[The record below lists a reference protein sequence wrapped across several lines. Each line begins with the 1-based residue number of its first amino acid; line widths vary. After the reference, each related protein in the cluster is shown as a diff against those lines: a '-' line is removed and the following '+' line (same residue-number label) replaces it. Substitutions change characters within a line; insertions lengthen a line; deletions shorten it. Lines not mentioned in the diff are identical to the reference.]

1 MRDNKMKTILKYL
14 SPYRNYICVSMAIK
28 FLGTVVELA
37 LPYILSHIIENV
49 IKPMGSEAAPDL
61 AAGSGKIVGWALI
74 MILCALLGVIGNV
87 TANRMA
93 ARTAKNVARA
103 VRHDLFERTMML
115 SQAQTDAFTVESLE
129 SRLTGDTYNIHTFV
143 NTIQRMGV
151 RAPILLIGG
160 LVITA
165 TLDPVLTLVMVAVL
179 PFIFLAVYGIT
190 SRGLPLYTKVR
201 GAVDSMTRVVRED
214 AQGIRVI
221 KALSKTDYERRRF
234 DGVNAGLASIEG
246 KTNAAMSLANPLM
259 NLFMNL
265 GITAVVAVGA
275 FRVNGGAS
283 EPGKIIA
290 FIQYF
295 TLISMA
301 MMSVSRIFLII
312 SKASASAERIEEVLA
327 TPRDLEVESIDKYPP
342 KKREEGIV
350 FDGVSFSY
358 NGKGEVLHDISFSLP
373 RGATL
378 GIIGATGSGKSTLLS
393 LLMRFYDVSSGSVRI
408 DGRDVRTIPDEEL
421 HKMFGVAM
429 QNDFICADT
438 VEANIDFY
446 RGLSEA
452 DVKRAARIAQAD
464 DFITA
469 DPAGYERELTA
480 KGTNV
485 SGGQRQRLLIARAIA
500 ARPDILVLDDASS
513 ALDYKTD
520 AALRRALAEEV
531 AGEGG
536 SVIVVAQRVS
546 SVMNS
551 DLILVI
557 DEGRII
563 AKGRHEELMETCD
576 VYREISESQMGG
588 AFLE

>member
-1 MRDNKMKTILKYL
+1 MKTILKYL

-327 TPRDLEVESIDKYPP
+327 TLRDLEVESIDKYPP

-531 AGEGG
+531 AGAGG

>member
-1 MRDNKMKTILKYL
+1 MKTILKYL
-14 SPYRNYICVSMAIK
+14 SPHRGFICVSMMIK
-28 FLGTVVELA
+28 ILGTVVELA

-49 IKPMGSEAAPDL
+49 IKPMGGEATPDL
-61 AAGSGKIVGWALI
+61 AAGSGKIVSWALI

-93 ARTAKNVARA
+93 ARTAKDVARA
-103 VRHDLFERTMML
+103 VRHDLFERTMTL
-115 SQAQTDAFTVESLE
+115 SPAQIDAFTVESLE

-165 TLDPVLTLVMVAVL
+165 TLDPVLTLVMAAVL

-234 DGVNAGLASIEG
+234 DAVNAGLASIEG

-265 GITAVVAVGA
+265 GITGVVAVGA

-327 TPRDLEVESIDKYPP
+327 TPRDLEVESTDKYPP

-373 RGATL
+373 RGKTL

-393 LLMRFYDVSSGSVRI
+393 LLMRFYDVSRGSVRI

-421 HKMFGVAM
+421 HAMFGVAM

-452 DVKRAARIAQAD
+452 DIKRAAKIAQAD

-469 DPAGYERELTA
+469 DPAGYARELTA

-563 AKGRHEELMETCD
+563 AKGRHEELMENCD

>member
-1 MRDNKMKTILKYL
+1 MKTILKYL

-393 LLMRFYDVSSGSVRI
+393 LLMRFYDVSNGSVRI

-531 AGEGG
+531 AGAGG

>member
-1 MRDNKMKTILKYL
+1 MKTILKYL
-14 SPYRNYICVSMAIK
+14 SPHRGFICVSMMIK
-28 FLGTVVELA
+28 ILGTVVELA

-49 IKPMGSEAAPDL
+49 IKPMGGEATPDL
-61 AAGSGKIVGWALI
+61 AAGSGKIVSWALI

-93 ARTAKNVARA
+93 ARTAKDVACA
-103 VRHDLFERTMML
+103 VRHDLFERTMTL
-115 SQAQTDAFTVESLE
+115 SPAQIDAFTVESLE

-165 TLDPVLTLVMVAVL
+165 TLDPVLTLVMAAVL

-327 TPRDLEVESIDKYPP
+327 TPRDLAVESTDKYPP

-373 RGATL
+373 RGKTL
-378 GIIGATGSGKSTLLS
+378 GIIGATGSGKSTLLA
-393 LLMRFYDVSSGSVRI
+393 LLMRFYDVSRGSVRI

-421 HKMFGVAM
+421 HAMFGVAM

-452 DVKRAARIAQAD
+452 DIKRAAKIAQAD

-469 DPAGYERELTA
+469 DPAGYARELTA

-563 AKGRHEELMETCD
+563 AKGRHEELIESCD

>member
-1 MRDNKMKTILKYL
+1 MKTILKYL

>member
-1 MRDNKMKTILKYL
+1 MDNKMKTILKYL
-14 SPYRNYICVSMAIK
+14 SPHRGFICVSMMIK
-28 FLGTVVELA
+28 ILGTVVELA

-49 IKPMGSEAAPDL
+49 IKPMGGEAAPDL
-61 AAGSGKIVGWALI
+61 AAGSGKIVSWALI

-93 ARTAKNVARA
+93 ARTAKDVARA
-103 VRHDLFERTMML
+103 VRHDLFERTMTL
-115 SQAQTDAFTVESLE
+115 SPAQIDAFTVESLE

-165 TLDPVLTLVMVAVL
+165 TLDPVLTLVMAAVL

-327 TPRDLEVESIDKYPP
+327 TPRDLAVESTDKYPP

-373 RGATL
+373 RGKTL
-378 GIIGATGSGKSTLLS
+378 GIIGATGSGKSTLLA
-393 LLMRFYDVSSGSVRI
+393 LLMRFYDVSRGSVRI

-421 HKMFGVAM
+421 HAMFGVAM

-452 DVKRAARIAQAD
+452 DIKRAAKIAQAD

-469 DPAGYERELTA
+469 DPAGYARELTA

-563 AKGRHEELMETCD
+563 AKGRHEELMESCD

>member
-1 MRDNKMKTILKYL
+1 MKTILKYL
-14 SPYRNYICVSMAIK
+14 SQHRGFICVSMMIK
-28 FLGTVVELA
+28 ILGTVVELA

-49 IKPMGSEAAPDL
+49 IKPMGGEAAPDL
-61 AAGSGKIVGWALI
+61 AAGSGKIVSWALI

-93 ARTAKNVARA
+93 ARTAKDVARA
-103 VRHDLFERTMML
+103 VRHDLFERTMTL
-115 SQAQTDAFTVESLE
+115 SPAQIDAFTVESLE

-165 TLDPVLTLVMVAVL
+165 TLDPVLTLVMAAVL

-327 TPRDLEVESIDKYPP
+327 TPRDLAVESTDKYPP

-373 RGATL
+373 RGKTL
-378 GIIGATGSGKSTLLS
+378 GIIGATGSGKSTLLA
-393 LLMRFYDVSSGSVRI
+393 LLMRFYDVSRGSVRI

-421 HKMFGVAM
+421 HAMFGVAM

-452 DVKRAARIAQAD
+452 DIKRAAKIAQAD

-469 DPAGYERELTA
+469 DPAGYARELTA

-563 AKGRHEELMETCD
+563 AKGRHEELMESCD